1 MKEKGVGEV
10 GVGRGGGTIKKK
22 RCKQTN
28 QHKKKIKTKGKVP
41 PLNFNLGSPLQRS
54 SNHIPYG
61 IIQKK
66 I

>member
-10 GVGRGGGTIKKK
+10 GVGRGGHNKKETV
-22 RCKQTN
+22 QTN
-28 QHKKKIKTKGKVP
+28 QPTKKNIKTKGKVP

-54 SNHIPYG
+54 SNHVAYG